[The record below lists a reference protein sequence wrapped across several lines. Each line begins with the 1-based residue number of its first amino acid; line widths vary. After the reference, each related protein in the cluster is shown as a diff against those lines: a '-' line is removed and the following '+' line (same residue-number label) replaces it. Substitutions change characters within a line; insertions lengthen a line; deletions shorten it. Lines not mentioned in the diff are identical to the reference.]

1 MLKKII
7 TYETYDGA
15 VVTEPFYFN
24 LTKTEIMELQLT
36 EKTLFGDEKVAAKI
50 KSISEKKSDEEILKA
65 DMKDLYDVFKDL
77 VRVSYGVKT
86 EDGKRI
92 MKSEENYRSFLESP
106 AYDKIMMSFFEEPQA
121 TIDFMAGLL
130 PKEMGEEA
138 MKTYN
143 KEIKSVVGEE
153 KNEEQTLD
161 RPKNNR

>member
-1 MLKKII
+1 MH
-7 TYETYDGA
+7 
-15 VVTEPFYFN
+15 N
-24 LTKTEIMELQLT
+24 LNLL
-36 EKTLFGDEKVAAKI
+36 
-50 KSISEKKSDEEILKA
+50 SISEKKSDEEILKA